1 MDLSYS
7 MRLRIH
13 GQDVFFG
20 PGTEE
25 LLLLVKETGSLHMAA
40 GKMGMSYSK
49 AWKIIRRAEQEL
61 HFPLLERK
69 AGGSGGGFSRLT
81 SEGSHFLEPYQ
92 AFCQDVRQAA
102 NLSFQTY
109 FGKAVEINET
119 N

>member
-1 MDLSYS
+1 MELSYS

-25 LLLLVKETGSLHMAA
+25 LLLLVNETGSLHMAA
-40 GKMGMSYSK
+40 AKMEMSYSK

-81 SEGSHFLEPYQ
+81 PEGSHFLDQYC

-102 NLSFQTY
+102 DIAFKTY
-109 FGKAVEINET
+109 FGKAVGTNET

>member
-69 AGGSGGGFSRLT
+69 AGGSGGGFSRLI
-81 SEGSHFLEPYQ
+81 LEQYR

>member
-1 MDLSYS
+1 MKLSYS

-13 GQDVFFG
+13 GQDIFFG

-40 GKMGMSYSK
+40 AKMGMSYSK

-61 HFPLLERK
+61 NFPLLERK

-81 SEGSHFLEPYQ
+81 PGGSRFLEQYR

-102 NLSFQTY
+102 DISFQSY
-109 FGKAVEINET
+109 FGKAVETNET